1 MKVLCAWHPQA
12 APRSR
17 AWRPPR
23 AQPQRRQ
30 CLPESEGDEGAAPLE
45 PAEGPSRT
53 RVCDDCTETALLPG
67 SDQSTCLLI
76 LLTWSKTQAKGHCR
90 GQTLAGTGAT
100 CRPGTPTLNARPPGS
115 RRPER
120 RRFSATVPAAAP
132 PRERAP
138 EAFWPL
144 HEAVTNTCR
153 HGRPPV
159 STVRPKPSEP
169 RRPGP
174 QGARRGRPDC
184 SPVTEKS
191 CALIA
196 ALCLYFATT
205 PRDNVRRPLRSAWL
219 ENSQPGGCV
228 LLPDNLHLGVPSP
241 NHLLKETL
249 PLNL

>member
-12 APRSR
+12 APCSR

-45 PAEGPSRT
+45 PVEGPSRT
-53 RVCDDCTETALLPG
+53 RVCDDRTETALLPG

-153 HGRPPV
+153 HGRPPGEHRAPEAKRAAPARA
-159 STVRPKPSEP
+159 TGRA
-169 RRPGP
+169 PGT
-174 QGARRGRPDC
+174 AR
-184 SPVTEKS
+184 
-191 CALIA
+191 
-196 ALCLYFATT
+196 
-205 PRDNVRRPLRSAWL
+205 
-219 ENSQPGGCV
+219 
-228 LLPDNLHLGVPSP
+228 LLPCHREKLCANRSFVSVLCYDTSGQRA
-241 NHLLKETL
+241 ETVTRRVAREQPAGRL
-249 PLNL
+249 CAAS

>member
-1 MKVLCAWHPQA
+1 MSPRDTHPKRASSRQQAAGETEVLCHC
-12 APRSR
+12 PRCRTASR
-17 AWRPPR
+17 EA
-23 AQPQRRQ
+23 
-30 CLPESEGDEGAAPLE
+30 
-45 PAEGPSRT
+45 
-53 RVCDDCTETALLPG
+53 
-67 SDQSTCLLI
+67 
-76 LLTWSKTQAKGHCR
+76 
-90 GQTLAGTGAT
+90 
-100 CRPGTPTLNARPPGS
+100 
-115 RRPER
+115 
-120 RRFSATVPAAAP
+120 
-132 PRERAP
+132 RAP

-205 PRDNVRRPLRSAWL
+205 PRDNVRRPLRGAWL

>member
-1 MKVLCAWHPQA
+1 MGKACPPAWLSPGYGILGAGRKTADRSRLTMKVLCAWHPQA

-53 RVCDDCTETALLPG
+53 RVCDDRTETALLPG

-132 PRERAP
+132 PRERRGHRRRSGRCTRPSLTPAAMDAP
-138 EAFWPL
+138 
-144 HEAVTNTCR
+144 R
-153 HGRPPV
+153 
-159 STVRPKPSEP
+159 
-169 RRPGP
+169 
-174 QGARRGRPDC
+174 
-184 SPVTEKS
+184 
-191 CALIA
+191 
-196 ALCLYFATT
+196 
-205 PRDNVRRPLRSAWL
+205 
-219 ENSQPGGCV
+219 
-228 LLPDNLHLGVPSP
+228 
-241 NHLLKETL
+241 
-249 PLNL
+249 